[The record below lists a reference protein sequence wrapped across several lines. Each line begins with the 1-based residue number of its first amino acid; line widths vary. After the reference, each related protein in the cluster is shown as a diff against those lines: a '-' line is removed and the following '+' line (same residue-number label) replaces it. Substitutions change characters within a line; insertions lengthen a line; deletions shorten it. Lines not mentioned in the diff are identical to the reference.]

1 MDIHDACDNYCPLEC
16 DSTSFSLSLSSASY
30 PTDYYWDIIKYQ
42 SNIISKSVV
51 QNTFTPSSGPNPGPQ
66 PVARRK
72 RQAPGQALNDSS
84 LTTVTTKSNPV
95 NVQNTT
101 ASVSQQNQP
110 GNSAPNNNMPSK
122 ADDTMKTSIL
132 KVSIYYD
139 DLRYTFVE
147 ETPAI
152 DFVTL
157 IGVIGG
163 QFGLFMG
170 ASFLSFAE
178 VIEMLINLLR
188 VMAKYKKLKN
198 QIVQELNE

>member
-1 MDIHDACDNYCPLEC
+1 
-16 DSTSFSLSLSSASY
+16 
-30 PTDYYWDIIKYQ
+30 
-42 SNIISKSVV
+42 
-51 QNTFTPSSGPNPGPQ
+51 
-66 PVARRK
+66 
-72 RQAPGQALNDSS
+72 
-84 LTTVTTKSNPV
+84 
-95 NVQNTT
+95 
-101 ASVSQQNQP
+101 
-110 GNSAPNNNMPSK
+110 MPSK